1 MPSGTPDYRCCSCA
15 GNRFA
20 FARVLQKFLHGLKSS
35 LDGDLSNHAV
45 VVGMNKGAKSICD
58 GLRARYSHHCV
69 LSSSWSGHETEEG
82 AVRKLPK
89 YAWSE
94 QNKPALRL
102 PHNQCKTSYGAIP
115 AHLWQP
121 PVRA

>member
-1 MPSGTPDYRCCSCA
+1 MPYYWSVYPA

-20 FARVLQKFLHGLKSS
+20 FAKVLQKFLHGLKSS

-69 LSSSWSGHETEEG
+69 LSSSWSAHEPEEEVVSQFKSSHCTFS
-82 AVRKLPK
+82 AD
-89 YAWSE
+89 
-94 QNKPALRL
+94 
-102 PHNQCKTSYGAIP
+102 
-115 AHLWQP
+115 HLANHK
-121 PVRA
+121 REHDLTL